1 MATAIFSCWIERRG
15 KLEMKSCSDRLP
27 ALSCAH
33 SLCFLL
39 LQLPTCEF
47 SVCII
52 RSDAV
57 NLPAPGLSDQA
68 PEESGSTTQEQSWS
82 RRRASVV

>member
-57 NLPAPGLSDQA
+57 NLPVRSVPSTR
-68 PEESGSTTQEQSWS
+68 SGS
-82 RRRASVV
+82 RPLASVVIPS